1 MYEFLKGLPRAATQR
16 GASFSS
22 IFIYFRPF
30 QLCMAT
36 IAIFCFY
43 FPPINGMCLL
53 RLLIVTTSI
62 SFNLQ
67 KRAKEYESVMVKEY
81 ESVLYTRTTRTPS
94 DVERQKAG
102 DLEIINHLFQETAI
116 REIRKE
122 CISGQTLTIS
132 QTRVGENTSSL
143 FLQRSSYWIEEDK
156 SCA

>member
-1 MYEFLKGLPRAATQR
+1 
-16 GASFSS
+16 
-22 IFIYFRPF
+22 
-30 QLCMAT
+30 
-36 IAIFCFY
+36 
-43 FPPINGMCLL
+43 MCLL

-67 KRAKEYESVMVKEY
+67 KRAKEYESVMAKEY
-81 ESVLYTRTTRTPS
+81 ESVMYTRTTRTPS

-132 QTRVGENTSSL
+132 QTRVGENTSSSSL